1 MQGYY
6 GTSEVN
12 NGTLGTIKSMVNGAY
27 IYLHDNPG
35 MIFLIIILLTIF
47 AIIVRAI
54 IRYVNDRKLY
64 RPDKSPHFV

>member
-1 MQGYY
+1 MSGYY

-12 NGTLGTIKSMVNGAY
+12 NGTLGTIKRLGTIKSMLNGVYDYFAT
-27 IYLHDNPG
+27 NPR

-47 AIIVRAI
+47 VIIVHAI

-64 RPDKSPHFV
+64 RQY